1 MKVIHPAVQAP
12 ICAVCNK
19 TVERFEWDYSINDDT
34 RTYRAYCHGATQR
47 VMLTSM
53 EIMMSRVELGLA
65 FDFARLK

>member
-1 MKVIHPAVQAP
+1 MKAIQPAVQAP

-34 RTYRAYCHGATQR
+34 RTYRAYCHGATQQ
-47 VMLTSM
+47 VVLSSM
-53 EIMMSRVELGLA
+53 QMMMSRIELAPA